1 MMALSEKSKNPLP
14 YPMIGGLGLDL
25 RGEKWEE
32 MRVWEGIGGVE
43 GEKTDIF
50 MVGQV
55 AGGI

>member
-1 MMALSEKSKNPLP
+1 MP
-14 YPMIGGLGLDL
+14 YPRIGGLGLDL
-25 RGEKWEE
+25 RGEEWEE